1 MSLSKLH
8 YKYKAGA
15 KTPAERKKDMIKITV
30 VLHKENEKVKT
41 IAKYV
46 RGNAW
51 DINESI
57 YNTLTA
63 WGIDEEIAI
72 DCASW
77 GELAGIGESYN
88 IDDFDL
94 YIDDEE

>member
-15 KTPAERKKDMIKITV
+15 KTQAERKKDMIKITV

-88 IDDFDL
+88 MDDFDL

>member
-1 MSLSKLH
+1 MINIQDRR
-8 YKYKAGA
+8 KATG
-15 KTPAERKKDMIKITV
+15 RKGKNMIKLTF
-30 VLHKENEKVKT
+30 VLHKDYEKVKT

-46 RGNAW
+46 KENAY

-57 YNTLTA
+57 YNTLAA

-77 GELAGIGESYN
+77 GEIAEIGESYN
-88 IDDFDL
+88 MDDFDL

>member
-1 MSLSKLH
+1 
-8 YKYKAGA
+8 
-15 KTPAERKKDMIKITV
+15 MIKLTFV
-30 VLHKENEKVKT
+30 SHKDNEKVKT

-46 RGNAW
+46 KGNAY
-51 DINESI
+51 DINECI

-88 IDDFDL
+88 MDGFDL
-94 YIDDEE
+94 YIEDEE

>member
-1 MSLSKLH
+1 
-8 YKYKAGA
+8 
-15 KTPAERKKDMIKITV
+15 MIKITV

-57 YNTLTA
+57 YNALTA

-88 IDDFDL
+88 MDDFDL

>member
-15 KTPAERKKDMIKITV
+15 KTPAERKKDMFKITA

-88 IDDFDL
+88 MDDFDL

>member
-30 VLHKENEKVKT
+30 VLQKENEKVKT

-88 IDDFDL
+88 MDDFDL

>member
-1 MSLSKLH
+1 
-8 YKYKAGA
+8 
-15 KTPAERKKDMIKITV
+15 MIKLTFV
-30 VLHKENEKVKT
+30 SHKDNEKVKT

-46 RGNAW
+46 RGNTN
-51 DINESI
+51 DINECI
-57 YNTLTA
+57 YRTLTA

-77 GELAGIGESYN
+77 GEIAEIGESYN
-88 IDDFDL
+88 MDDFDL